1 MPDLD
6 QTAQLFALVF
16 VSGDDGI
23 DLQSISKITGFD
35 RSAVQSDLESL
46 SNRLEKDQQNPIKL
60 VENDQ
65 VYRLVT
71 KSKFA
76 PLLKKYY
83 QTPVAN
89 SLSKASLETLTII
102 AYKQPVTRI
111 EVDKIRG
118 VNSSGAISRLV
129 SRELIQESGRKAEV
143 GRPLL
148 YTTTNFF
155 LDYFGLKKIDDLP
168 ELPDPEDLNNIDDD
182 QIELFQ
188 KHKNRESKK

>member
-6 QTAQLFALVF
+6 QTAQLFSLVF

-35 RSAVQSDLESL
+35 RSAVQIDLESL
-46 SNRLEKDQQNPIKL
+46 SNRLEEDQQNPIKL

-143 GRPLL
+143 GHPLL

>member
-6 QTAQLFALVF
+6 QMAQLFALVF
-16 VSGDDGI
+16 VAGDDGI

-35 RSAVQSDLESL
+35 RSAVQDSLDHLSDQLE
-46 SNRLEKDQQNPIKL
+46 RDPRNPISL
-60 VENDQ
+60 IENNQ
-65 VYRLVT
+65 VYRLIT
-71 KSKFA
+71 KSEFA
-76 PLLKKYY
+76 SLLKKYY

-118 VNSSGAISRLV
+118 VNSSGAISRLI

-143 GRPLL
+143 GRPVL

-168 ELPDPEDLNNIDDD
+168 ELPDPENLDNIDDD

-188 KHKNRESKK
+188 KHKKRESKN

>member
-6 QTAQLFALVF
+6 QTAQLFSLVF

-35 RSAVQSDLESL
+35 RSAVQIDLESL
-46 SNRLEKDQQNPIKL
+46 SNRLEEDQQNPIKL

>member
-46 SNRLEKDQQNPIKL
+46 SNRLEEDQQNPIKL

-129 SRELIQESGRKAEV
+129 SRDLIQESGRKVEV

>member
-6 QTAQLFALVF
+6 QMAQLFALVF
-16 VSGDDGI
+16 VAGDDGI
-23 DLQSISKITGFD
+23 DLQSISRVTGFD
-35 RSAVQSDLESL
+35 RSAVQDSLDHLSDQLE
-46 SNRLEKDQQNPIKL
+46 RDRQNPIKL
-60 VENDQ
+60 IENDQ
-65 VYRLVT
+65 VYRLIT
-71 KSKFA
+71 KSAFA
-76 PLLKKYY
+76 SLLKKYY

-118 VNSSGAISRLV
+118 VNSSGAISRLI

-143 GRPLL
+143 GRPVL

-168 ELPDPEDLNNIDDD
+168 ELPDPENLDNIDDD

-188 KHKNRESKK
+188 KHKKRESKN

>member
-6 QTAQLFALVF
+6 QTAQLFSLVF

-35 RSAVQSDLESL
+35 RSAVQSGLESL
-46 SNRLEKDQQNPIKL
+46 SNRLEEDQQNPIKL